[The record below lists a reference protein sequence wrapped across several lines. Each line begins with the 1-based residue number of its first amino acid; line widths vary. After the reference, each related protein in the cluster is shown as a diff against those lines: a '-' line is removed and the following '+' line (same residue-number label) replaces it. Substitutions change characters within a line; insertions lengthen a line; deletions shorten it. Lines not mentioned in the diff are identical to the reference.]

1 MPSTFVAAPQAI
13 RSEIDVLNGLM
24 DEYLFQGIYTY
35 RLDKRVSRI
44 PNATLRALVR
54 AACKERRCSFIYQE
68 KHCAFK
74 DSILVTVPVE
84 KRVEPINAWLGLV
97 AHDVGSHSSLYAALQ
112 AGAYR
117 VAVDRRPTLTVYA
130 FKSQSDPIYLTFRER
145 LRSDDDWR
153 KSMNLPLVSQA
164 LAHAA

>member
-24 DEYLFQGIYTY
+24 DEYVFQGIYTY

-68 KHCAFK
+68 KHYEFK

-97 AHDVGSHSSLYAALQ
+97 AHDVGRNSSLYAALQ
-112 AGAYR
+112 AGKR
-117 VAVDRRPTLTVYA
+117 VAVDRRTTMTVYT
-130 FKSQSDPIYLTFRER
+130 FLSQSDPIYLTFRER

-153 KSMNLPLVSQA
+153 KSMNLPLGA
-164 LAHAA
+164 PRELAHAA